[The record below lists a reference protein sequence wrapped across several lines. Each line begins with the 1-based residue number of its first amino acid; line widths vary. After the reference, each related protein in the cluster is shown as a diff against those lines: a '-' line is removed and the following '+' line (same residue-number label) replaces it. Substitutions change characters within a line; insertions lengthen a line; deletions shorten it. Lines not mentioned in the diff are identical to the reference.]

1 MALRHENAGDLH
13 EKKLWAELHSQKK
26 STPILEQS
34 EYDTLVE
41 KLGHKGKIRAEK
53 IYLDPEMYS
62 KDVKDRAEK
71 SKIGTLLS
79 GIGKNKPNANTN
91 EDTLESRTKEW
102 FKAYSDWLNF
112 TEDESV

>member
-13 EKKLWAELHSQKK
+13 EKKLWDDSG
-26 STPILEQS
+26 LEQS

-62 KDVKDRAEK
+62 REVKDRASK
-71 SKIGTLLS
+71 SRIGDLI
-79 GIGKNKPNANTN
+79 GGMGKNKTSDGKN
-91 EDTLESRTKEW
+91 EDTLKSRTKAW
-102 FKAYSDWLNF
+102 FKAYSDWLKF